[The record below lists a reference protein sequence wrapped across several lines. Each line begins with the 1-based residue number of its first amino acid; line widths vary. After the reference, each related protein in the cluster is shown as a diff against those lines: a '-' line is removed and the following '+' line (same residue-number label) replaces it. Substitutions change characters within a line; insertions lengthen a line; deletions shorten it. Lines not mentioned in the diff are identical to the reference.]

1 MSSIRRNR
9 TPCTL
14 FGYSRIRK
22 DDTRKGTYIVRVLGT
37 DGEKT
42 AVTYRVAA
50 VLLFG
55 DGASAGVIRK
65 ELRRFGR
72 VQERFR
78 DALRRRRVRAGRIR
92 WKADIERNGSM
103 TPLPVV
109 GVPVKSR
116 ALNGL
121 DSLLSIVQMPAGVPV
136 ATVAINGAKNAALI
150 AVSILALSDGE
161 VAARLDAFRTR
172 QTADVLKAEL

>member
-50 VLLFG
+50 VLL
-55 DGASAGVIRK
+55 
-65 ELRRFGR
+65 GR

-92 WKADIERNGSM
+92 WKADIERNGSIRP
-103 TPLPVV
+103 T
-109 GVPVKSR
+109 GR
-116 ALNGL
+116 ARKEN
-121 DSLLSIVQMPAGVPV
+121 
-136 ATVAINGAKNAALI
+136 
-150 AVSILALSDGE
+150 
-161 VAARLDAFRTR
+161 F
-172 QTADVLKAEL
+172 

>member
-72 VQERFR
+72 
-78 DALRRRRVRAGRIR
+78 IR
-92 WKADIERNGSM
+92 WKADIERNGSIRP
-103 TPLPVV
+103 T
-109 GVPVKSR
+109 GR
-116 ALNGL
+116 ARKEN
-121 DSLLSIVQMPAGVPV
+121 
-136 ATVAINGAKNAALI
+136 
-150 AVSILALSDGE
+150 
-161 VAARLDAFRTR
+161 F
-172 QTADVLKAEL
+172 

>member
-1 MSSIRRNR
+1 MSSIRRKR

-78 DALRRRRVRAGRIR
+78 DALRRRRVRIR
-92 WKADIERNGSM
+92 WKADIERNGGIRP
-103 TPLPVV
+103 TGRVR
-109 GVPVKSR
+109 KE
-116 ALNGL
+116 N
-121 DSLLSIVQMPAGVPV
+121 
-136 ATVAINGAKNAALI
+136 
-150 AVSILALSDGE
+150 
-161 VAARLDAFRTR
+161 F
-172 QTADVLKAEL
+172 

>member
-72 VQERFR
+72 VQERFW

-92 WKADIERNGSM
+92 WKADIERNGGIRP
-103 TPLPVV
+103 T
-109 GVPVKSR
+109 GR
-116 ALNGL
+116 ARKEN
-121 DSLLSIVQMPAGVPV
+121 
-136 ATVAINGAKNAALI
+136 
-150 AVSILALSDGE
+150 
-161 VAARLDAFRTR
+161 F
-172 QTADVLKAEL
+172 